1 MSESSSS
8 SSDSSSEQVL
18 DINADLMDQNE
29 MNEPTALDYRFN
41 EVKGEMPWRK
51 CTKRA
56 ELEEYFNYG
65 FDEITFRMYQI
76 LYKQEQER
84 RAGRK

>member
-8 SSDSSSEQVL
+8 SDSSPEQVL
-18 DINADLMDQNE
+18 DINAGLMEQNE
-29 MNEPTALDYRFN
+29 LNEPTALDYKFS

-76 LYKQEQER
+76 LYKKDKEY
-84 RAGRK
+84 RARNK